1 MAHDSGRRQAAE
13 RIPPAPRDALRVNL
27 AIADDVRYW
36 CRKLSCTEHLLREA
50 VAQVGPMP
58 SNVEAF
64 VTQRTF
70 SLQNV
75 QLPPGKRAS

>member
-1 MAHDSGRRQAAE
+1 MSRDSGRRRAAE
-13 RIPPAPRDALRVNL
+13 RIPPAPRDALRVML
-27 AIADDVRYW
+27 DSADDVRYW

-70 SLQNV
+70 SLHNI
-75 QLPPGKRAS
+75 QLPPGKRPS

>member
-1 MAHDSGRRQAAE
+1 MPREPDSQRRGN
-13 RIPPAPRDALRVNL
+13 RLPPAPHDAMRINLEDRDD
-27 AIADDVRYW
+27 IRYW
-36 CRKLSCTEHLLREA
+36 CRKLRCTEHLLREA
-50 VAQVGPMP
+50 VTQVGPIP

-70 SLQNV
+70 SLENI

>member
-1 MAHDSGRRQAAE
+1 MPRDNGRRHAAE

-27 AIADDVRYW
+27 ANADDVRYW
-36 CRKLSCTEHLLREA
+36 CRKLGCTEHQLREA
-50 VAQVGPMP
+50 VGQVGPMP

-70 SLQNV
+70 SLHNV
-75 QLPPGKRAS
+75 QLPPGKRPS